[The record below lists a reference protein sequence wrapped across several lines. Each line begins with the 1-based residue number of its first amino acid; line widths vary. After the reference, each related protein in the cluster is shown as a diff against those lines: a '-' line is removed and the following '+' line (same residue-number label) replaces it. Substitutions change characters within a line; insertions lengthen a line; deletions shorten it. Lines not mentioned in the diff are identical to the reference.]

1 MRITG
6 KWVELGK
13 KKHPEGSIQIQ
24 KNQIRLIYAYMQ
36 ILPLKLMIMKLQSI
50 DSQRSTIK
58 GTEGDRQRS
67 VRIENRIDNY
77 GWETRNGLLNGEG
90 EKSEE
95 QGMEYG
101 IRQ

>member
-6 KWVELGK
+6 KWVELRK
-13 KKHPEGSIQIQ
+13 KNPEVSIQIQ

-36 ILPLKLMIMKLQSI
+36 TLPLKLMIMKLQSI

-58 GTEGDRQRS
+58 GTGGDRQRS

-77 GWETRNGLLNGEG
+77 RWETRNGLLNRG

-95 QGMEYG
+95 
-101 IRQ
+101 